1 MRYIDNYS
9 LRYHMADDE
18 TSSSDENLRCLKCY
32 LPRSTYR
39 GCWCHLLSQH
49 LLKTTTEEEATG
61 TAAWDGTAERKPLL
75 VSGCL
80 VGLWLLPP
88 LCGTLLRSTR
98 LRLRPCSS
106 RPHRLVL
113 VRSIRQYYP
122 YSAITPMCSY
132 VPDSMATTG
141 GPVNN
146 LNQHPSKSE

>member
-1 MRYIDNYS
+1 MV
-9 LRYHMADDE
+9 
-18 TSSSDENLRCLKCY
+18 
-32 LPRSTYR
+32 
-39 GCWCHLLSQH
+39 
-49 LLKTTTEEEATG
+49 KTVIAAITATV
-61 TAAWDGTAERKPLL
+61 LL
-75 VSGCL
+75 VSAVAPSSAQYYRRGGGYGGGGWNGGNGAAL
-80 VGLWLLPP
+80 GLGLGLGLLGGALATAPYYAAP
-88 LCGTLLRSTR
+88 YYAAPGYGYA
-98 LRLRPCSS
+98 PCSS